1 MMRYIAFIFII
12 VLSVGEIAAAAQP
25 PASFADIVEKAIPA
39 VVNISTTQKID
50 MRNKSFSLNDLPENP
65 QDLFE
70 FFEPDPNS
78 RKTRKIRSLGS
89 GFIIDPQG
97 YIVTNYHNIADA
109 DEIEVMLGDES
120 PERYKA
126 KVLGKDP
133 KTDLALLK
141 INTKDPLPFVKFG
154 NSNESKVGDY
164 VIAIGNPFGLGGT
177 VTAGIISAKARY
189 LNGSQYDDLIQTD
202 ASINRGNSGGPMFN
216 MKGEVIG
223 VNTLIL
229 STTGGNIGIGFAMPS
244 AIVEPIIDQLRNKG
258 EISRGWLGVLIQPV
272 DEYVA
277 KSMGLQKIKGAL
289 VAEVVKDSP
298 ADKAG
303 VRVGDIISRFDGKEV
318 KNIHKLPRMV
328 SETPINKHVSIQVF
342 RNGKYEVLN
351 TIIEKPT
358 SDPLGEEAEDSE
370 AKQGN
375 TEKIGQVMLGI
386 RVADLNNALRNKFK
400 IEPALSGIIVLGINR
415 NSPAIESGISA
426 GDLIQQVGNKK
437 ITTIKDFENE
447 INNIKSLGHKK
458 AMILINKGNGT
469 RFILI
474 DLE

>member
-1 MMRYIAFIFII
+1 MMRCIAFIFII
-12 VLSVGEIAAAAQP
+12 VLSVGEIAAAVQP

-39 VVNISTTQKID
+39 VVNISTTQKVD
-50 MRNKSFSLNDLPENP
+50 MRNKNFSLNDLPDNP
-65 QDLFE
+65 QDIFE

-141 INTKDPLPFVKFG
+141 INAKDPLPFVKFG

-303 VRVGDIISRFDGKEV
+303 VKVGDIISRFDGKEV

-328 SETPINKHVSIQVF
+328 SETPINKRVSIQVF

-351 TIIEKPT
+351 TIIEKPA

-370 AKQGN
+370 GKQGN
-375 TEKIGQVMLGI
+375 SEKIGQVILGI

-400 IEPALSGIIVLGINR
+400 IEPALSGIVVLGLNR
-415 NSPAIESGISA
+415 NSPAVESGISA
-426 GDLIQQVGNKK
+426 GDLIQQVGSKK

-458 AMILINKGNGT
+458 AMILINKVNGT

>member
-1 MMRYIAFIFII
+1 MRYIAFIFII
-12 VLSVGEIAAAAQP
+12 VLSVGEIVAAAQP

-39 VVNISTTQKID
+39 VVNISTTQKVD
-50 MRNKSFSLNDLPENP
+50 MRNKNFSLNDLPDNP

-70 FFEPDPNS
+70 FFEADPNS

-141 INTKDPLPFVKFG
+141 INAKDPLPFVKFG

-189 LNGSQYDDLIQTD
+189 LNNSQYDDLIQTD

-229 STTGGNIGIGFAMPS
+229 STTTGGNIGIGFAMPS

-303 VRVGDIISRFDGKEV
+303 VKVGDIISRFDGKEV

-328 SETPINKHVSIQVF
+328 SETQINKRVSIQVF

-351 TIIEKPT
+351 TVIEKPAND
-358 SDPLGEEAEDSE
+358 SFGEETEDTE
-370 AKQGN
+370 ANQGSP
-375 TEKIGQVMLGI
+375 EKIGQVILGI
-386 RVADLNNALRNKFK
+386 RVADLNNALRSKFK
-400 IEPALSGIIVLGINR
+400 IEPTLSGIIVLGVNR

-426 GDLIQQVGNKK
+426 GDLIQQIGNKK